1 MVILRLM
8 PKLSAA
14 QLRSRL
20 RRIKLL
26 LCDVDGVLTD
36 GAIFITGEGEIK
48 RFHVHDG
55 LGQRLAAQAG
65 LKIGWVSARPS
76 IITTRRAKEL
86 KTDFI
91 VQTRDGKVP
100 AVEKILSKTGLNW
113 ADACFVGDDVVDLG
127 VLRRVG
133 LAVAPADARPEAKA
147 LAHFITKPKGGNGCV
162 REVVEMILKA
172 QGKWATILTD
182 YAK

>member
-1 MVILRLM
+1 M
-8 PKLSAA
+8 PKLAPA
-14 QLRSRL
+14 QLRARL
-20 RRIKLL
+20 KRIKLL

-36 GAIFITGEGEIK
+36 GAIFITGEGEFK

-55 LGQRLAAQAG
+55 LGQRMAARAG
-65 LKIGWVSARPS
+65 LKVGWVSARPS
-76 IITTRRAKEL
+76 AITRRRGEEL

-100 AVEKILSKTGLNW
+100 AVERILAETGLSW
-113 ADACFVGDDVVDLG
+113 SDTCFVGDDVVDLG

-133 LAVAPADARPEAKA
+133 LAISPADARPEAKA
-147 LAHFITKPKGGNGCV
+147 AAHFLTKAKGGNGCV

-172 QGKWATILTD
+172 QGKWATVMAEH
-182 YAK
+182 AK

>member
-1 MVILRLM
+1 MPDLRR
-8 PKLSAA
+8 KLSTA

-20 RRIKLL
+20 KRIKLL

-36 GAIFITGEGEIK
+36 GAIFITGEGEFK

-55 LGQRLAAQAG
+55 LGQRLAARAG
-65 LKIGWVSARPS
+65 LKVGWVSARPS
-76 IITTRRAKEL
+76 AVTTRRAEEL

-100 AVEKILSKTGLNW
+100 AVERILAETGLGW

-133 LAVAPADARPEAKA
+133 LAIAPADGRPEARA
-147 LAHFITKPKGGNGCV
+147 LAHFITKASGGNGCV

-172 QGKWATILTD
+172 QGRWATVVAQH
-182 YAK
+182 AK

>member
-1 MVILRLM
+1 M
-8 PKLSAA
+8 PKLAPA
-14 QLRSRL
+14 QLRARL
-20 RRIKLL
+20 KRIKLL

-36 GAIFITGEGEIK
+36 GAIFITGEGEFK

-55 LGQRLAAQAG
+55 LGQRMAARAG
-65 LKIGWVSARPS
+65 LKVGWVSARPS
-76 IITTRRAKEL
+76 AITTRRGEEL

-100 AVEKILSKTGLNW
+100 AVERILAETGLSW
-113 ADACFVGDDVVDLG
+113 SDACFLGDDVVDLG

-133 LAVAPADARPEAKA
+133 LAISPADARPEAKA
-147 LAHFITKPKGGNGCV
+147 AAHFLTKAKGGNGCV

-172 QGKWATILTD
+172 QGKWATVMAEH
-182 YAK
+182 AK

>member
-1 MVILRLM
+1 M
-8 PKLSAA
+8 PKLAPA
-14 QLRSRL
+14 QLRAQL
-20 RRIKLL
+20 KRIKLL

-36 GAIFITGEGEIK
+36 GAIFITGEGEFK

-55 LGQRLAAQAG
+55 LGQRMAARAG
-65 LKIGWVSARPS
+65 LKVGWVSARPS
-76 IITTRRAKEL
+76 AITTRRGEEL

-100 AVEKILSKTGLNW
+100 AVERILAETGLSW
-113 ADACFVGDDVVDLG
+113 SDTCFVGDDVVDLG

-133 LAVAPADARPEAKA
+133 LAISPADARPEAKA
-147 LAHFITKPKGGNGCV
+147 AAHFLTQAKGGNGCV

-172 QGKWATILTD
+172 QGKWATVMAEH
-182 YAK
+182 AK

>member
-1 MVILRLM
+1 MRLS
-8 PKLSAA
+8 PA
-14 QLRSRL
+14 QLRARL
-20 RRIKLL
+20 NRIKLL

-36 GAIFITGEGEIK
+36 GAIFITSEGEFK

-55 LGQRLAAQAG
+55 LGQRMAACAG
-65 LKIGWVSARPS
+65 LKVGWVSARPS
-76 IITTRRAKEL
+76 AITTRRAEEL

-100 AVEKILSKTGLNW
+100 AVTEIPAKTGLDW

-133 LAVAPADARPEAKA
+133 LAISPADGRPEAKA
-147 LAHFITKPKGGNGCV
+147 LAHFVTKAKGGNGCA

-172 QGKWATILTD
+172 QGKWATVVAEH
-182 YAK
+182 AK

>member
-1 MVILRLM
+1 M
-8 PKLSAA
+8 PKLAPA
-14 QLRSRL
+14 QLRARL
-20 RRIKLL
+20 KRIKLL

-36 GAIFITGEGEIK
+36 GAIFITGEGEFK

-55 LGQRLAAQAG
+55 LGQRMAARAG
-65 LKIGWVSARPS
+65 LKVGWVSARPS
-76 IITTRRAKEL
+76 AITTRRGEEL

-100 AVEKILSKTGLNW
+100 AVERILAETGLSW
-113 ADACFVGDDVVDLG
+113 SDTCFVGDDVVDLG

-133 LAVAPADARPEAKA
+133 LAISPADARPEAKA
-147 LAHFITKPKGGNGCV
+147 AAHFLTKAKGGNGCV

-172 QGKWATILTD
+172 QGKWATVMAEH
-182 YAK
+182 AK

>member
-1 MVILRLM
+1 M
-8 PKLSAA
+8 PKLAPA
-14 QLRSRL
+14 QLRTRL
-20 RRIKLL
+20 KRIKLL

-36 GAIFITGEGEIK
+36 GAIFITGEGEFK

-55 LGQRLAAQAG
+55 LGQRMAARAG
-65 LKIGWVSARPS
+65 LKVGWVSARPS
-76 IITTRRAKEL
+76 AITTRRGEEL

-100 AVEKILSKTGLNW
+100 AVERILAETGLSW
-113 ADACFVGDDVVDLG
+113 SATCFVGDDVVDLG

-133 LAVAPADARPEAKA
+133 LAISPADARPEAKA
-147 LAHFITKPKGGNGCV
+147 AAHFLTKAKGGNGCV

-172 QGKWATILTD
+172 QGKWATVMAEH
-182 YAK
+182 AK

>member
-1 MVILRLM
+1 MR
-8 PKLSAA
+8 LSAA
-14 QLRSRL
+14 QLRARL
-20 RRIKLL
+20 KRIKLL

-36 GAIFITGEGEIK
+36 GAIFITSEGEFK

-55 LGQRLAAQAG
+55 LGQRLAARAG
-65 LKIGWVSARPS
+65 LKVGWVSARPS
-76 IITTRRAKEL
+76 AITTRRAEEL

-100 AVEKILSKTGLNW
+100 AVERILAETGLDW

-133 LAVAPADARPEAKA
+133 LAISPADGRPEAKA
-147 LAHFITKPKGGNGCV
+147 LAHFITKANGGNGCV

-172 QGKWATILTD
+172 QGRWATVVEQH
-182 YAK
+182 AR

>member
-1 MVILRLM
+1 M
-8 PKLSAA
+8 PKLSHS
-14 QLRSRL
+14 QLRARL
-20 RRIKLL
+20 KRIKLL

-36 GAIFITGEGEIK
+36 GAIFITAEGEFK

-55 LGQRLAAQAG
+55 LAQRMAAHAG

-76 IITTRRAKEL
+76 AITTRRAEEL

-100 AVEKILSKTGLNW
+100 AVEQILPKTGLSW
-113 ADACFVGDDVVDLG
+113 ADACFIGDDVVDLG

-133 LAVAPADARPEAKA
+133 LAISPADARPEAKA
-147 LAHFITKPKGGNGCV
+147 LAHFITKASGGNGCV

-172 QGKWATILTD
+172 QGKWATVV
-182 YAK
+182 AEHPK

>member
-1 MVILRLM
+1 MPDLRR
-8 PKLSAA
+8 KLSAA

-20 RRIKLL
+20 KRIKLL

-36 GAIFITGEGEIK
+36 GAIFITSEGEFK

-55 LGQRLAAQAG
+55 LGQRLAARAG
-65 LKIGWVSARPS
+65 LKVGWVSARPS
-76 IITTRRAKEL
+76 AVTTRRAEEL

-100 AVEKILSKTGLNW
+100 AVERILAETGLGW

-133 LAVAPADARPEAKA
+133 LAIAPADGRPEARA
-147 LAHFITKPKGGNGCV
+147 LAHFLTKASGGNGCV

-172 QGKWATILTD
+172 QGRWATVVEQH
-182 YAK
+182 AK

>member
-1 MVILRLM
+1 M
-8 PKLSAA
+8 PKLAPA
-14 QLRSRL
+14 QLRARL
-20 RRIKLL
+20 KRIKLL

-36 GAIFITGEGEIK
+36 GAIFITGEGEFK

-55 LGQRLAAQAG
+55 LGQRMAARAG
-65 LKIGWVSARPS
+65 LKVGWVSARPS
-76 IITTRRAKEL
+76 AITTRRGEEL

-100 AVEKILSKTGLNW
+100 PVERILAETGLSW
-113 ADACFVGDDVVDLG
+113 SDTCFVGDDVVDLG

-133 LAVAPADARPEAKA
+133 LAISPADARPEAKA
-147 LAHFITKPKGGNGCV
+147 AAHFLTKAKGGNGCV

-172 QGKWATILTD
+172 QDKWATVMAEH
-182 YAK
+182 AK

>member
-1 MVILRLM
+1 M
-8 PKLSAA
+8 PKLAPA
-14 QLRSRL
+14 QLRTRL
-20 RRIKLL
+20 KRIKLL

-36 GAIFITGEGEIK
+36 GAIFITGEGEFK

-55 LGQRLAAQAG
+55 LGQRMAARAG
-65 LKIGWVSARPS
+65 LKVGWVSARPS
-76 IITTRRAKEL
+76 AITTRRGEEL

-100 AVEKILSKTGLNW
+100 AVERILAETGLSW
-113 ADACFVGDDVVDLG
+113 SDTCFVGDDVVDLG

-133 LAVAPADARPEAKA
+133 LAISPADARPEAKA
-147 LAHFITKPKGGNGCV
+147 AAHFLTKAKGGNGCV

-172 QGKWATILTD
+172 QGKWATVMAEH
-182 YAK
+182 AK

>member
-1 MVILRLM
+1 M
-8 PKLSAA
+8 PKLSPA

-20 RRIKLL
+20 RRVRIL

-36 GAIFITGEGEIK
+36 GAIYITGEGEFK

-55 LGQRLAAQAG
+55 LAQRMAARSG
-65 LKIGWVSARPS
+65 LKVGWVSARPS
-76 IITTRRAKEL
+76 PITTRRGEEL

-100 AVEKILSKTGLNW
+100 AVEEILAKTGCTW
-113 ADACFVGDDVVDLG
+113 AETCFVGDDVVDLG
-127 VLRRVG
+127 VLGRVG
-133 LAVAPADARPEAKA
+133 LAISPADARPEAKA
-147 LAHFITKPKGGNGCV
+147 LAHCITRAKGGNGCV

-172 QGKWATILTD
+172 QGKWATVV
-182 YAK
+182 AEHSK

>member
-1 MVILRLM
+1 M
-8 PKLSAA
+8 PKLSPA
-14 QLRSRL
+14 QLRARL
-20 RRIKLL
+20 KRVKLL

-36 GAIFITGEGEIK
+36 GAIFITGEGEFK

-55 LGQRLAAQAG
+55 LGQRLAAHAG
-65 LKIGWVSARPS
+65 LKVGWVSARPS
-76 IITTRRAKEL
+76 AITTRRAEEL

-100 AVEKILSKTGLNW
+100 AVERILAETGFSW
-113 ADACFVGDDVVDLG
+113 RDACFVGDDVVDLG

-133 LAVAPADARPEAKA
+133 LAVSPADARPEAKV
-147 LAHFITKPKGGNGCV
+147 LAHFITQANGGNGCV

-172 QGKWATILTD
+172 QGKWATVVAD
-182 YAK
+182 HAK

>member
-1 MVILRLM
+1 M
-8 PKLSAA
+8 PKLAPA
-14 QLRSRL
+14 QLRARL
-20 RRIKLL
+20 KRIKLL

-36 GAIFITGEGEIK
+36 GAIFITGEGEFK

-55 LGQRLAAQAG
+55 LGQRMAARAG
-65 LKIGWVSARPS
+65 LKVGWVSARPS
-76 IITTRRAKEL
+76 AITTRRGEEL

-100 AVEKILSKTGLNW
+100 AVERILAETGLSW
-113 ADACFVGDDVVDLG
+113 SDTCFVGDDVVDLG

-133 LAVAPADARPEAKA
+133 LAISPADARPEAKA
-147 LAHFITKPKGGNGCV
+147 AAHFLTKAKGGNGCV

-172 QGKWATILTD
+172 QGKWATVMAEHAT
-182 YAK
+182 

>member
-1 MVILRLM
+1 MPDLRR
-8 PKLSAA
+8 KLSTA

-20 RRIKLL
+20 KRIKLL

-36 GAIFITGEGEIK
+36 GAIFITGEGEFK

-55 LGQRLAAQAG
+55 LGQRRAARAG
-65 LKIGWVSARPS
+65 LKVGWVSARPS
-76 IITTRRAKEL
+76 AVTTRRAEEL

-100 AVEKILSKTGLNW
+100 AVERILAETGLGW

-133 LAVAPADARPEAKA
+133 LAIAPADGRPEARA
-147 LAHFITKPKGGNGCV
+147 LAHFLTKASGGNGCV

-172 QGKWATILTD
+172 QGRWATVVAQH
-182 YAK
+182 AK

>member
-1 MVILRLM
+1 M
-8 PKLSAA
+8 PKLSPA

-20 RRIKLL
+20 KRIQLL

-36 GAIFITGEGEIK
+36 GAIFITGEGEFK

-55 LGQRLAAQAG
+55 LAQRLASHAG
-65 LKIGWVSARPS
+65 LKVGWVSARPS
-76 IITTRRAKEL
+76 AITTRRAEEL
-86 KTDFI
+86 KTDFV

-100 AVEKILSKTGLNW
+100 AVERILAATGLAW

-127 VLRRVG
+127 ALRRAG
-133 LAVAPADARPEAKA
+133 LAISPADARPEAKA
-147 LAHFITKPKGGNGCV
+147 VAHFVTQARGGSGCV

-172 QGKWATILTD
+172 QDKWATVVEQHS
-182 YAK
+182 K

>member
-1 MVILRLM
+1 MS
-8 PKLSAA
+8 LSPA

-20 RRIKLL
+20 KRIKLL

-36 GAIFITGEGEIK
+36 GAIFITSEGEFK

-55 LGQRLAAQAG
+55 LGQRLAAHAG

-76 IITTRRAKEL
+76 AITTRRAEEL

-100 AVEKILSKTGLNW
+100 AVEQILAQTGLGW
-113 ADACFVGDDVVDLG
+113 TDACFVGDDVVDLG

-133 LAVAPADARPEAKA
+133 LAISPADARPEAKA
-147 LAHFITKPKGGNGCV
+147 LAHFITKADGGNGCV

-172 QGKWATILTD
+172 QGKWATVVAEH
-182 YAK
+182 AK

>member
-1 MVILRLM
+1 M
-8 PKLSAA
+8 PKLAPA
-14 QLRSRL
+14 QLRARL
-20 RRIKLL
+20 KRIKLL

-36 GAIFITGEGEIK
+36 GAIFITGEGEFK

-55 LGQRLAAQAG
+55 LGQRMAARAG
-65 LKIGWVSARPS
+65 LKVGWVSARPS
-76 IITTRRAKEL
+76 AITTRRGEEL

-100 AVEKILSKTGLNW
+100 AVERILAETGLSW
-113 ADACFVGDDVVDLG
+113 SDTCFVGDDVVDLG

-133 LAVAPADARPEAKA
+133 LAISPADARPEAKA
-147 LAHFITKPKGGNGCV
+147 AAHFLTKAKGGNGCV

-172 QGKWATILTD
+172 QDKWATVMAEHAT
-182 YAK
+182 